1 MQLSVKHGWRSSAA
15 SGYLRPAL
23 RRPNLTVLTGAVA
36 QRVLIRDRVA
46 TGVAWVEGGAK
57 RTAEASREV
66 IVAAGGMRSPA
77 LLERS
82 GVGQRRRL
90 ETLGIDVVA
99 DRAEVGENL
108 QDHFMP
114 RLCFETTEP
123 GTVNNLFNSRLT
135 QLAHAWRFLVSRRG
149 LFGDSLLRATAYVR
163 SDRQQELPDLRLQV
177 GLMSAEGRIPKADPR
192 GTTAA
197 ARHGLDPRS
206 SFHVGVYGIY
216 PQARGSVHERRA
228 DAVTPLAVQPNYLG
242 TQADRQA
249 LISGLRIIYAL
260 AKRPA
265 LAGLI
270 NREIRPGL
278 GAASDAEILDFA
290 QRTGH
295 TCWHPT
301 GTCRMGDDPAAVVDP
316 DCRVRGVER
325 LRVIDAS
332 VFPVIVSSDTNAP
345 VLMLAE
351 AMAERIRGGPPA
363 PRTPDA

>member
-1 MQLSVKHGWRSSAA
+1 MVSAA
-15 SGYLRPAL
+15 ISIAMAGPIDWETNAAFVQEAEKLGVEYCWAAESWGY
-23 RRPNLTVLTGAVA
+23 
-36 QRVLIRDRVA
+36 
-46 TGVAWVEGGAK
+46 
-57 RTAEASREV
+57 
-66 IVAAGGMRSPA
+66 
-77 LLERS
+77 
-82 GVGQRRRL
+82 
-90 ETLGIDVVA
+90 
-99 DRAEVGENL
+99 
-108 QDHFMP
+108 
-114 RLCFETTEP
+114 
-123 GTVNNLFNSRLT
+123 
-135 QLAHAWRFLVSRRG
+135 
-149 LFGDSLLRATAYVR
+149 
-163 SDRQQELPDLRLQV
+163 
-177 GLMSAEGRIPKADPR
+177 
-192 GTTAA
+192 
-197 ARHGLDPRS
+197 
-206 SFHVGVYGIY
+206 
-216 PQARGSVHERRA
+216 